1 MTARRKPRTARSPK
15 AGRPPASPPAP
26 PRVQRRRKT
35 AEVRF
40 RKGATVQQFEGTPE
54 PLAAARAPERGGK
67 RRKG

>member
-1 MTARRKPRTARSPK
+1 MSSKPKPRAARSPK
-15 AGRPPASPPAP
+15 AGRPPESPPTP
-26 PRVQRRRKT
+26 PRVRRRRKT

-40 RKGATVQQFEGTPE
+40 RKGATVQQFDGTPE